1 MSSSSL
7 IKPRHLRRGDTVALI
22 APASGAFNA
31 GDLEFSKE
39 WLGKLGLKYKIGKNI
54 RKSYSDLAG
63 TDDERL
69 EDLHEAWADDEVSAI
84 IPVRGG
90 NGVCRFLP
98 KLDFELIQKN
108 PKILIGYSDLTALIN
123 TIYQRCGLVT
133 FHGPMAGSFYRSSYT
148 YHYFQRAIMS
158 NKPVGL
164 VVDPIPAELWA
175 PKYPPARIVF
185 SEGKA
190 RGALVG
196 GCITLVKQL
205 MGTPFE
211 IDTEGKIL
219 FLEDVS
225 EEPHSIDRYL
235 TQLLLSGKLHKA
247 KAILVGECY
256 KCEPGGSGRTRLSL
270 NKSVEEVLRE
280 RLSGLGIPVV
290 YGLRLGHGQDQ
301 FTLPI
306 GVTASLEA
314 TRGKVKF
321 KIEESGTI

>member
-7 IKPRHLRRGDTVALI
+7 IKPRHLKRGDTVAI
-22 APASGAFNA
+22 VAPASGAFNA
-31 GDLEFSKE
+31 GEIEFSKE
-39 WLGKLGLKYKIGKNI
+39 WLNKLGLKYKIGKNI

-63 TDDERL
+63 TDEERL
-69 EDLHEAWADDEVSAI
+69 EDFHEAWADPEVSAI
-84 IPVRGG
+84 IPIRGG

-98 KLDFELIQKN
+98 RLDFELIQKN

-148 YHYFQRAIMS
+148 YYYFQRAVMG
-158 NKPVGL
+158 NKPLGL
-164 VVDPIPAELWA
+164 IVDPIPAELWA
-175 PKYPPARIVF
+175 PKYPPPRIVL

-190 RGALVG
+190 RGVLAG
-196 GCITLVKQL
+196 GCLTLVKQL

-219 FLEDVS
+219 FLEDVA

-247 KAILVGECY
+247 KAILIGECHN
-256 KCEPGGSGRTRLSL
+256 CQPGGSGRTRLPL
-270 NKSVEEVLRE
+270 NKSIEDVLRE

-290 YGLRLGHGQDQ
+290 YGMRFGHGQDQ

-306 GVTASLEA
+306 GVSASLEA
-314 TRGKVKF
+314 TRGKIKF
-321 KIEESGTI
+321 KIEEAGTI